1 MKIAKYIILFLLMTT
16 VVLAIYLG
24 TLDGTYD
31 VTRTR
36 SVKADPEVIY
46 NDLNDYKNW
55 KDWGPWFE
63 QDSTLQVH
71 YEANTIGEGAG
82 YSWTSEVEGGGKM
95 QTKKVTPYKKL
106 EQEIFFDTPFGEMQS
121 DVYWIIEKTDTGAD
135 LTWGIKGELPFLSRF
150 MAKGMEEQMGPM
162 EERGLE
168 LFDENIQ
175 KKLKVFHI
183 KHGGVVD
190 YSGGFYLYLTA
201 SSKIDEMNPK
211 LQDMMLKLEKYAKS
225 NGVRLT
231 GSPFTLYHRYDVENG
246 TSMFSVGYPIAER
259 VITQKGSEVLTGFK
273 ERGKYFKTTLTG
285 SYQNLTKAWETAYG
299 ELENLTEYRVKEPGE
314 PFEVYVNNPRTTPN
328 PAELLTEIYLPV
340 VNETM
345 KQ

>member
-1 MKIAKYIILFLLMTT
+1 MKLAKYIILFLLIIT

-71 YEANTIGEGAG
+71 YEANTIGEGAA
-82 YSWTSEVEGGGKM
+82 YRWTSEIEGGGKM

-183 KHGGVVD
+183 NHGGVVD

-299 ELENLTEYRVKEPGE
+299 ELENLAEYKVKEPGE

-345 KQ
+345 NR

>member
-225 NGVRLT
+225 NDVRLT